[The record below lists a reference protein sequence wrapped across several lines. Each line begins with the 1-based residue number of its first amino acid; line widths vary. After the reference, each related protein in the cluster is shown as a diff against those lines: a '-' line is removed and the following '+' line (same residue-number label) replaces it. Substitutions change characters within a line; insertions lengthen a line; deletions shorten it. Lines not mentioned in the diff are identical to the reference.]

1 MKEFKRYIHLYFR
14 YISMSIKS
22 RLTYKTDTIIGIFGF
37 IVTNTINF
45 LALYLTIS
53 SVNIIDGYT
62 IENLIF
68 LYGLCLIPKGID
80 HILTDNLW
88 TLSQKMVRLGQLDKY
103 LIKPLNTFFQIIA
116 ETFQLEGFGE
126 IILGIIFLSIFAP
139 AQNVIWSFN
148 NILGLIIAELLSCF
162 LFLDLKSIT
171 SFTAF
176 WLKKSNHIMN
186 TVYNICD
193 TARYPSILNIKIV
206 KEILLYIIPYSLFL
220 FCPIACL
227 LNPSEKTN
235 LIFGIEMNI
244 FQVNLI
250 LLSYIIIL
258 SSIAIIEW
266 KIGIKKYESAG
277 S

>member
-88 TLSQKMVRLGQLDKY
+88 TLSQKMVRLG
-103 LIKPLNTFFQIIA
+103 
-116 ETFQLEGFGE
+116 
-126 IILGIIFLSIFAP
+126 
-139 AQNVIWSFN
+139 
-148 NILGLIIAELLSCF
+148 
-162 LFLDLKSIT
+162 
-171 SFTAF
+171 
-176 WLKKSNHIMN
+176 
-186 TVYNICD
+186 
-193 TARYPSILNIKIV
+193 
-206 KEILLYIIPYSLFL
+206 
-220 FCPIACL
+220 
-227 LNPSEKTN
+227 
-235 LIFGIEMNI
+235 
-244 FQVNLI
+244 
-250 LLSYIIIL
+250 
-258 SSIAIIEW
+258 
-266 KIGIKKYESAG
+266 
-277 S
+277 